1 MRVRPTALAAL
12 LLCVLAL
19 AAAPTGA
26 QEVGSGGGRA
36 QPPAGESPPALHI
49 PAEAARPA
57 ATFDPEVATRAYLD
71 TLSPEKRARSDA
83 YFEGG
88 YWLQLWGFLY
98 GLGVAWLLLG
108 TGLSARMR
116 DLAERI
122 SRRRPLQTGLYAIGY
137 ILLTTVLSFP
147 LTVYQ
152 GYFREHR
159 YDLATQGFGGW
170 MRDQAVGLVV
180 GLILG
185 TALLVALYAVIRRAP
200 RTWWI
205 WGSAVGLVFLTVVIL
220 IAPVYLDPLF
230 NTYKPLEDARVRD
243 PILSMARAN
252 GVPAKEVYEFDASRQ
267 STRVSANVSGFAGT
281 MRVRLND
288 NLLNRCSLPEIK
300 AVMGHE
306 LGHYVLHHIYEM
318 LVEFGLVLVGALA
331 FLRWAFERARSRWGE
346 RWGIRGIGDV
356 AGLPLVV
363 ALVSVYFFV
372 LTPVTNTIIRS
383 NEQEADIFG
392 LNAAREPDGFA
403 TVSLKLAEYRKLE
416 PGRLEEWVFYDHPS
430 GRARIEMAMH
440 WKAEHL
446 NDPDIAAEDRAA
458 VAPSQPIQ
466 PVQPTQ
472 PAPSDGSSPPGP

>member
-1 MRVRPTALAAL
+1 MRVRIPALAAL
-12 LLCVLAL
+12 VLCVLAL
-19 AAAPTGA
+19 APIPAGAQAAAP
-26 QEVGSGGGRA
+26 
-36 QPPAGESPPALHI
+36 PAESPPTVLHI
-49 PAEAARPA
+49 PPEAARPA
-57 ATFDPEVATRAYLD
+57 GSFDPEAATRAYLD
-71 TLSPEKRARSDA
+71 TLSPEKKARSDA

-108 TGLSARMR
+108 TGISARLR

-122 SRRRPLQTGLYAIGY
+122 SRFRALQTALYGLGY
-137 ILLTTVLSFP
+137 ILLTTVLTFP
-147 LTVYQ
+147 LTLYQ
-152 GYFREHR
+152 GFFREHS
-159 YDLATQGFGGW
+159 YGLATQGFGGW

-180 GLILG
+180 GVILG

-205 WGSAVGLVFLTVVIL
+205 WGSAVGIVFLTVIML
-220 IAPVYLDPLF
+220 ISPVYLDPLF

-267 STRVSANVSGFAGT
+267 SNRVSANVSGFAGT

-288 NLLNRCSLPEIK
+288 NLLNRCTLPEIK

-306 LGHYVLHHIYEM
+306 LGHYVLHHVYEM
-318 LVEFGLVLVGALA
+318 LIEFGIVLVVALA
-331 FLRWAFERARSRWGE
+331 FVRWGFERARRRWGE

-356 AGLPLVV
+356 AGLPLVL
-363 ALVSVYFFV
+363 ALVSIYFFV

-403 TVSLKLAEYRKLE
+403 ATALKLAEYRKLE
-416 PGRLEEWVFYDHPS
+416 PGRLEEWVFFDHPS
-430 GRARIEMAMH
+430 GRARIEMAMR

-446 NDPDIAAEDRAA
+446 DDPVIAAEDRALTA
-458 VAPSQPIQ
+458 
-466 PVQPTQ
+466 
-472 PAPSDGSSPPGP
+472 PAPGYGSGPPGP